1 MCSATDERLGRI
13 CRAINELAARSTSG
27 DGTARAAAPAVG
39 AGGTDGAA
47 AAPATSPEGRDG
59 MAAAADPG
67 ADTTREPGADTTK
80 HPGAD
85 TTKDPRADTT
95 NGPGAGVV
103 AESSEPTADD
113 TAARLAAIW
122 EMVADANPELAKRLP
137 GYLSAAE

>member
-1 MCSATDERLGRI
+1 MCSTTDERLGRI

-39 AGGTDGAA
+39 ADGADGAA
-47 AAPATSPEGRDG
+47 AAPTTSPEGRDG

-67 ADTTREPGADTTK
+67 ANTTREPGADTTK
-80 HPGAD
+80 
-85 TTKDPRADTT
+85 DPRSDTT
-95 NGPGAGVV
+95 NEPGAGVV